1 MSSDYKSSIYQ
12 CCNTIKD
19 WTSQRSNPLFNLIII
34 VLLLI
39 LLILAI
45 YHECNNYSLLFKTPD
60 LSTSENTCE
69 IYACH
74 AKEEAIWKSIYIST
88 FVSSMLI
95 LFFLYSYRIP
105 INFTLI
111 LIIFASVFFPMY
123 LMRNYKAFHYYGP
136 LCDKAKK

>member
-1 MSSDYKSSIYQ
+1 MPEDYKSSIYK
-12 CCNTIKD
+12 CCNKIRD

-45 YHECNNYSLLFKTPD
+45 YHECNNYILLFNTPTLTASGD
-60 LSTSENTCE
+60 TCD

-74 AKEEAIWKSIYIST
+74 AKEEAIWKSIYIAT
-88 FVSSMLI
+88 FVSSMII
-95 LFFLYSYRIP
+95 LFFLYSFRIP
-105 INFTLI
+105 INFALI
-111 LIIFASVFFPMY
+111 LIIFAAVFFPMY

-136 LCDKAKK
+136 LCDKSKK